1 MAILPILFIVILEFN
16 QVRKQRIADKYNSHS
31 HEVTGN
37 AQYFRV
43 NKFGNRSLSHC
54 LIADANI
61 LLAKVPSNM
70 THLFQPLDFTVNSW
84 AKNFMREKFADW

>member
-1 MAILPILFIVILEFN
+1 MMAILPIPFIVIL
-16 QVRKQRIADKYNSHS
+16 RKQRISDKYLSHS

-37 AQYFRV
+37 VQV

-61 LLAKVPSNM
+61 LLVKSTKQHDASID
-70 THLFQPLDFTVNSW
+70 TS
-84 AKNFMREKFADW
+84 RIKF